1 MPPAAI
7 LDIDGTLVDT
17 NYHHAIA
24 WYRAFR
30 QHGIVLPIWRIHR
43 HIGMGGDQL
52 VASLTSDDVDES
64 IGDDIRGAEKALYMA
79 LIDEVE
85 AVSEA
90 REFVADL
97 KHRGHTVV
105 LASSAKADEVEH
117 YLDLLDARGLADA
130 WTTSAD
136 VESTKPQP
144 DLVRAAIDKAGS
156 ESDGAVMVGDTPW
169 DIEAARGA
177 DVPCV
182 AVITGGFSKAELEQ
196 AGAAAGVGTGG
207 GLGAPR
213 AGPPLGGWGGGRSS
227 WGQRGHAHPR

>member
-17 NYHHAIA
+17 NYQHAIA

-30 QHGIVLPIWRIHR
+30 QHGIVLPVWKIHT

-52 VASLTSDDVDES
+52 VASLTSEEVDES
-64 IGDDIRGAEKALYMA
+64 IGDEIRSAEKALYMA
-79 LIDEVE
+79 LINEVE

-90 REFVADL
+90 REFIADL
-97 KHRGHTVV
+97 KQRGHTVV

-144 DLVRAAIDKAGS
+144 DLVRAAMEKAGS
-156 ESDGAVMVGDTPW
+156 DDAVMVGDTPW
-169 DIEAARGA
+169 DIKAAEAAG
-177 DVPCV
+177 VPTV
-182 AVITGGFSKAELEQ
+182 AVITGGFSRAELEE
-196 AGAAAGVGTGG
+196 AGAVAVFESVAELRS
-207 GLGAPR
+207 GLGDT
-213 AGPPLGGWGGGRSS
+213 PLG
-227 WGQRGHAHPR
+227 A